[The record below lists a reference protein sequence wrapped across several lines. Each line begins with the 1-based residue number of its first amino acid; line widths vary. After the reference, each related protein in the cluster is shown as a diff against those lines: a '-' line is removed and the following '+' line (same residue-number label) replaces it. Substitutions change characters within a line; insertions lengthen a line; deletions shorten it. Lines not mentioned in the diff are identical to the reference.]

1 MDRIIAD
8 NMGLNLENV
17 HFVYAFQNF
26 LSSSISFC
34 HLYRYK
40 DWKKAFKKVT
50 EEKMILTTW

>member
-1 MDRIIAD
+1 MNLIIAD

-17 HFVYAFQNF
+17 HFVYAFQIF

-40 DWKKAFKKVT
+40 NWKKA
-50 EEKMILTTW
+50 